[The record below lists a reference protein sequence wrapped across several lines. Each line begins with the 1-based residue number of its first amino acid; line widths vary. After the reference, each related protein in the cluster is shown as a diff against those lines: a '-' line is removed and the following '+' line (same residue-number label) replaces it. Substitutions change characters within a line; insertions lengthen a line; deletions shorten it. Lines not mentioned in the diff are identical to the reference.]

1 MNDTTEKIA
10 ATMCNKF
17 RKKSNQERM
26 CMGFAIFDTAQT
38 IMLASR
44 PNLSVTEKRKMP
56 FLRLYGNE
64 LDSQIIKKV
73 LAHLES
79 LPVQ

>member
-26 CMGFAIFDTAQT
+26 CMGFAMFDTAKMM
-38 IMLASR
+38 MLASR

-64 LDSQIIKKV
+64 LDSQIIKRV